1 MSLPP
6 NDILTL
12 IFRLCSLYIFSV
24 SIIRKDAK
32 VNDPV
37 FLAAWKLG
45 WVLWLFKI
53 NLKGTSDTMWRQH
66 CCAQKPIMSS
76 GLLLII
82 LLILVEKRNDRDR
95 LKIIAEKPPKIN
107 YALHAEQ
114 GSQCNKHFRSFTQTS
129 SLGSTL
135 YFLYKAIITYHSIHL
150 LVAKNIY

>member
-6 NDILTL
+6 NDILIL
-12 IFRLCSLYIFSV
+12 IFRLCSLHVFSV

-45 WVLWLFKI
+45 WALWLFKR
-53 NLKGTSDTMWRQH
+53 NLKGTSDTMWRQY

-76 GLLLII
+76 GLLLI
-82 LLILVEKRNDRDR
+82 RNDRDR
-95 LKIIAEKPPKIN
+95 LKIIAEKTPKIN
-107 YALHAEQ
+107 YVLHAEQ